1 MNTNIPAHLGGFE
14 PTTGAVPDDLSAE
27 IGAAF
32 TNVSEVIKYALSSS
46 HPSLHNGWDQVFHI
60 TSYHVN
66 LDQTRDE
73 VLRCMLE
80 KAKKWCPMHKPTW
93 TLIGVDKL
101 ALPTMRVEVE
111 VRAYAGA

>member
-1 MNTNIPAHLGGFE
+1 ME
-14 PTTGAVPDDLSAE
+14 
-27 IGAAF
+27 AAF
-32 TNVSEVIKYALSSS
+32 TNVSEVIKHVLSSS
-46 HPSLHNGWDQVFHI
+46 NPSLDNGWDKVFHI

-80 KAKKWCPMHKPTW
+80 QAKKWCPRHKPTW